1 MSLGFSVEKMEITL
15 DDKFVEEIYRVLE
28 DRQQYKKA
36 AFDRDTLANRLGV
49 SLKDLDSYIMDR
61 FEKGVW
67 DFLAEYRI
75 QKIIE
80 VLDKE
85 IIHKRSVY
93 YFKQSGFQ
101 SKVSFDRV
109 FKRVVGVSLENYVKK
124 LKADE
129 DGSSN
134 E

>member
-1 MSLGFSVEKMEITL
+1 MEITL
-15 DDKFVEEIYRVLE
+15 DDKFVKEIYRILE

-36 AFDRDTLANRLGV
+36 AFDRDALAKHLGV
-49 SLKDLDSYIMDR
+49 SFKELDSYVMER
-61 FEKGVW
+61 FGKGVW
-67 DFLAEYRI
+67 DFLAEYRV

-85 IIHKRSVY
+85 IIHRRSVY

-101 SKVSFDRV
+101 SKVSFDRL
-109 FKRVVGVSLENYVKK
+109 FKKVTGVSLENYVKK

-129 DGSSN
+129 DVASN
-134 E
+134 V